1 MRRPVGRKLFATIGR
16 CLFTRSV
23 PQEATMSKLF
33 TPAQVGPYRLSH
45 RVVMA
50 PLTRMRSD
58 PGDVPSD
65 LMVEYYAQRASEGGL
80 IVSEATPV
88 SIRGNS
94 YAGAP
99 GIYSDTQIAGW
110 RSVTDAVHAKGSR
123 IFQQLWHVGRQSHVD
138 LQPNGEAP
146 VAPSAIPA
154 EGYAY
159 TKRGEVPFS
168 MPRALELHEMP
179 GIIEAFGAGAER
191 AFRAGFD
198 GVEIHGA
205 NGYLPDQFLQDGTNK
220 RTDEYGGSVENR
232 ARFLLEVTQ
241 AAISAWGAD
250 RVGVRISPSGTY
262 GSMSDSNTPA
272 TFGYV
277 ATQLDRLGIAYLHV
291 VEPRIKGTEEIS
303 HGEAPVAAQH
313 LRPKFSRT
321 LIAAGGF
328 APRSAE
334 AIVAAGDADL
344 VAFGRHFISNP
355 DLPERLRRS
364 LPLNRYDRSTFYGGD
379 ARGYIDYPAADVASA
394 A

>member
-1 MRRPVGRKLFATIGR
+1 
-16 CLFTRSV
+16 
-23 PQEATMSKLF
+23 MSQLF
-33 TPAQVGPYRLSH
+33 TPIQVGPYELSH

-58 PGDVPSD
+58 PGDIPSE
-65 LMVEYYAQRASEGGL
+65 LMLKYYTQRASKGGM

-88 SIRGNS
+88 TPRGNG

-110 RSVTDAVHAKGSR
+110 QRVTNAVHSKGGR

-138 LQPNGEAP
+138 LQPDGEAP
-146 VAPSAIPA
+146 VAPSAIAA

-159 TKRGEVPFS
+159 SKRGEVPFS
-168 MPRALELHEMP
+168 MPRALELHEIP
-179 GIIEAFGAGAER
+179 GVIEEFRSGAKR
-191 AFRAGFD
+191 ALRAGFD

-220 RTDEYGGSVENR
+220 RTDEYGGPIENR

-241 AAISAWGAD
+241 AAISVWGAE
-250 RVGVRISPSGTY
+250 RVGVRISPSGKY
-262 GSMSDSNTPA
+262 GSMSDSNPVA

-277 ATQLDRLGIAYLHV
+277 TTALDRLGIAYLHV
-291 VEPRIKGTEEIS
+291 VEPRIKGTEEIA
-303 HGEAPVAAQH
+303 HGQAPIAVQH

-328 APRSAE
+328 TPASAE
-334 AIVAAGDADL
+334 AIVTSGDADL

-355 DLPERLRRS
+355 DLPERLRRG
-364 LPLNRYDRSTFYGGD
+364 LPLNHYDRSTFYGGD
-379 ARGYIDYPAADVASA
+379 ARGYTDYPTAEVAAA
-394 A
+394 

>member
-1 MRRPVGRKLFATIGR
+1 MNKLFST
-16 CLFTRSV
+16 T
-23 PQEATMSKLF
+23 E
-33 TPAQVGPYRLSH
+33 VGPYWLSH

-58 PGDVPSD
+58 PGDIPSD
-65 LMVEYYAQRASEGGL
+65 LMVQYYSQRASDGGL
-80 IVSEATPV
+80 IISEATPV
-88 SIRGNS
+88 SIRGYG

-110 RSVTDAVHAKGSR
+110 RRVTDAVHAKRGR

-146 VAPSAIPA
+146 LAPSAIA
-154 EGYAY
+154 ADGYAY
-159 TKRGEVPFS
+159 TKRGEAPFS
-168 MPRALELHEMP
+168 IPRALELHEIP
-179 GIIEAFGAGAER
+179 GIIEEFRAGAER
-191 AFRAGFD
+191 ALRAGFD

-205 NGYLPDQFLQDGTNK
+205 NGYLPDQFLQDGSNN
-220 RTDEYGGSVENR
+220 RTDEYGGPIENR
-232 ARFLLEVTQ
+232 ARFLLEVAE
-241 AAISAWGAD
+241 AAVSVWGPD

-262 GSMSDSNTPA
+262 GSMSDSNPQA

-277 ATQLDRLGIAYLHV
+277 ATELDRLGIAYLHV
-291 VEPRIKGTEEIS
+291 VEPRIKGTEEIAR
-303 HGEAPVAAQH
+303 GQPPVAAQH
-313 LRPKFSRT
+313 LRRMFSRT

-328 APRSAE
+328 NRDSAE
-334 AIVAAGDADL
+334 AIVVAGDADL

-355 DLPERLRRS
+355 DLPERLRRD

-379 ARGYIDYPAADVASA
+379 ARGYVDYPAAELTSA